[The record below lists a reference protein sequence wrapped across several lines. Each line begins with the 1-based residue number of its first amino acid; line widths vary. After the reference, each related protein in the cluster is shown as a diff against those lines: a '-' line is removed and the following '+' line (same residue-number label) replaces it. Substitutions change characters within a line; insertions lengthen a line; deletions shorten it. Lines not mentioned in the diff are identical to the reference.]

1 MADEIRIEL
10 VADANGVVKAIE
22 KTGPKAEKAGGKVAK
37 NVSKGI
43 SKKSKLIAGA
53 VTAGLAIAATAA
65 ASKFKDIIFDGIAAA
80 QKQDEAVQKLNAS
93 LRNTGNFSEATSKS
107 LQAFAS
113 GLQATTTFGDE
124 VILDQLAFAQ
134 AMGASVDQ
142 SKHILSAATD
152 MSAALGIDLNS
163 AVRNISKTL
172 GGYAGELGEVIPELK
187 GLTKEQLMNGEG
199 IELLAG
205 KYQGFAGSQAKT
217 FSGALTQLQ
226 NVFGDLMEKI
236 GESVVGSDAFV
247 QLINIATKTVG
258 NFIKNA
264 DFSFV
269 AKGLM
274 FVADVGLEVVNVL
287 AGVGS
292 MVGWLTNSDTLK
304 NFSFETKKMV
314 SDIQT
319 SMELQRLAA
328 ENTALKTTE
337 VVVENT
343 NIQKKSME
351 DFKKAAIANTGE
363 AQKAMEGFELG
374 FKKSTV
380 NVASQIQQTLVRAV
394 SFGIQHLTTGLMKGK
409 LSMKDFGKSLAGML
423 ADMAIQIGETIMASG
438 IAMKAL
444 FAFSPAAAIA
454 AGAGLIA
461 LGSILK
467 SFAGSGG
474 SSAPSTSI
482 PSPTAGFGE
491 ATNIAGPLDENFG
504 ADEPE
509 AVERQQMVS
518 LTIQG
523 DVLDSEETGTR
534 LLQILNEEFDS
545 KGGRIA
551 YA

>member
-37 NVSKGI
+37 SVSKGI
-43 SKKSKLIAGA
+43 SAKSKLIAGA
-53 VTAGLAIAATAA
+53 VTAGLAVAATAA
-65 ASKFKDIIFDGIAAA
+65 AAKFKDIIFDGIAAA

-217 FSGALTQLQ
+217 FSGALQQLE

-274 FVADVGLEVVNVL
+274 FVADVALNVVDSL

-292 MVGWLTNSDTLK
+292 MLGFLTNSDTLK

-314 SDIQT
+314 SEIQT
-319 SMELQRLAA
+319 AMELQRLA
-328 ENTALKTTE
+328 EQNTALKTTE
-337 VVVENT
+337 VVVENA
-343 NIQKKSME
+343 NIQKKNME
-351 DFKKAAIANTGE
+351 DFKKSAIKNTEE
-363 AQKAMEGFELG
+363 ATKAVEGFELG
-374 FKKSTV
+374 FTKSSI
-380 NVASQIQQTLVRAV
+380 NIGEQIKQTFGRVLSA
-394 SFGIQHLTTGLMKGK
+394 GIQHFTKGLMKGK
-409 LSMKDFGKSLAGML
+409 VSMGDFAKSMASML
-423 ADMAIQIGETIMASG
+423 GDMAIQIGETLMLSG
-438 IAMKAL
+438 IGINAL
-444 FAFSPAAAIA
+444 FGLSGSAAIA

-467 SFAGSGG
+467 SFSGG
-474 SSAPSTSI
+474 GSEGATSI
-482 PSPTAGFGE
+482 PDPATGFDNTTGL
-491 ATNIAGPLDENFG
+491 AGPLDETLG
-504 ADEPE
+504 DEPGSIE
-509 AVERQQMVS
+509 KQQQVQ
-518 LTIQG
+518 LVVQG
-523 DVLDSEETGTR
+523 DILDSEETGTR
-534 LLQILNEEFDS
+534 LLEILNEEFDN
-545 KGGRIA
+545 KGGRLA

>member
-22 KTGPKAEKAGGKVAK
+22 RTGPKAEKAGGKVAK

-53 VTAGLAIAATAA
+53 VTAGLAVAATAA
-65 ASKFKDIIFDGIAAA
+65 AAKFKDIIFDGIAAA

-142 SKHILSAATD
+142 SKQILAAATD

-199 IELLAG
+199 IDLLAG
-205 KYQGFAGSQAKT
+205 KYQGFAGAQAKT

-274 FVADVGLEVVNVL
+274 FVADVGLSVVNTL

-292 MVGWLTNSDTLK
+292 MLGFLTNSDTLK

-314 SDIQT
+314 SEIQT
-319 SMELQRLAA
+319 AMELQRLAA

-351 DFKKAAIANTGE
+351 DFKKSAMQNTAE
-363 AQKAMEGFELG
+363 AQKAVEGFELG
-374 FKKSTV
+374 FTKSTV
-380 NVASQIQQTLVRAV
+380 NIASQIQQTLVRAI
-394 SFGIQHLTTGLMKGK
+394 SFGIQHFTAGLMKGK
-409 LSMKDFGKSLAGML
+409 LSMKDFGKALAGML
-423 ADMAIQIGETIMASG
+423 GDMAIQVGETVMASG

-444 FAFSPAAAIA
+444 FAFSPGAAIA

-467 SFAGSGG
+467 SFAGGG
-474 SSAPSTSI
+474 GAEASTSI

-491 ATNIAGPLDENFG
+491 ATNIAGPLDEDFG

-534 LLQILNEEFDS
+534 LLQILNEEFDN